1 MNRTPRIRFNILLVI
16 CCLLAGVSIA
26 LSQGTDLGTIRGT
39 VTDQNGA
46 AVVGATV
53 HVTDVATGTARD
65 LTTNDE
71 GNYEAANV
79 KTGTYIVTVSQQGFN
94 KTEIRDV
101 VVRSGGITR
110 ADAELKIGVEATVDV
125 TSAPVI
131 ETETSTI
138 STTLDSRHILEVPR
152 DSRDIYQYLYL
163 NPNITQANGGNGE
176 FKFIGAQSYGASF
189 SLDGQRANGGLFAEP
204 TASQPSIESI
214 GELTVLSNNFTAEYA
229 GIANIR
235 VNTRRGTKDFHG
247 SLFYNNK
254 NSALAAQQLDQK
266 IAASELFTPTVNSPV
281 FLFPTF
287 NLNETGGSIGGPV
300 PFLNREKTFFFGSY
314 ERRWDSE
321 PFQYAAFSAS
331 SGRLPSQR
339 VLNGDF
345 SQLPTANK
353 PRVPANILPLLT
365 PAELANNTVTSGGYT
380 RFITIPQRLINPGTS
395 AILQTFFPHS
405 SLESPVDGFG
415 RLTQFVQNLQGLAT
429 RDLGT
434 FRLDHTFSARNSMYG
449 VYNISRTRADSSK
462 ADALYSGLGL
472 RQLDRKNHTLSLSF
486 THMFSSNVVN
496 EARGGFNIQHQFT
509 RVNQTLRQFLT
520 LAGFDQSDL
529 TAYEAVVGPG
539 ILDLYGEP
547 GIQLGDQSANRYRP
561 FPVGGRSGDRPQD
574 QDALTFGDTLS
585 WVVGR
590 HSLKMGFD
598 IVHNHGRDAFVSNR
612 GNVTGV
618 LIYRNSLSSTGS
630 SITNS
635 RRGPD
640 ALTRFL
646 LGQSPDRVQF
656 VQSRREILDVT
667 NFEQGYY
674 FQDEFRV
681 SPRLTLHL
689 GLRYELI
696 TPFVDKNNLMVNF
709 DPNFV
714 DPTTKRHGRF
724 IVPATDV
731 IPKVDPAIVAY
742 GVVTADV
749 AGVGRGLVNADKKNF
764 APRLGFAFR
773 INDKTVIRGGYGIFY
788 PTSAAQGIRDALES
802 APFNQGRTKDNHPES
817 SQPLLGF
824 PGGLNGHGISPVTGG
839 RLLAASTTP
848 SANVIPF
855 NLHQPRIHQ
864 FNFTFERELGHN
876 VGVRISYLGTRMQ
889 RLIAGQDLNEI
900 APSSNPF
907 GTTTG
912 DGVTICDPLNN
923 GDCDLSPADTARRPF
938 PELGDFLASYGNIG
952 NGKSNAL
959 QIQVTR
965 RFSAGFSF
973 DASYTLLDQKSNVG
987 DAADSSLGD
996 PLYNQFVVQN
1006 DFSRDSFVS
1015 RHRLTAT
1022 ALYDLPF
1029 GHGRH
1034 YGAHTSRVVDAIL
1047 GGWQLSTALFAK
1059 SGTGFTPW
1067 YDCGDCD
1074 PVWPGNVGSSF
1085 PDATAGFNNSTFRPR
1100 LIGDPRA
1107 GVSGDI
1113 IFNAAAFAPPD
1124 VGSEVFNSGV
1134 RRQTLTGPGSWAT
1147 NLGIRKNFKLTER
1160 VTLNVGAI
1168 FDNLFNHPLLSPVDV
1183 TDDFSRVGTISLEV
1197 DQNTGKLLPIN
1208 TSNPDTYDLNPNF
1221 GRLNRS
1227 ISQEGFDS
1235 RRSVRL
1241 TLRLTF

>member
-1 MNRTPRIRFNILLVI
+1 MNRTPTILSNILLVVF
-16 CCLLAGVSIA
+16 CLLAGASAA
-26 LSQGTDLGTIRGT
+26 LAQGTDLGTIRGT
-39 VTDQNGA
+39 VTDPNGA

-53 HVTDVATGTARD
+53 QVTDVATGTARD
-65 LTTNDE
+65 LTTNGE
-71 GNYEAANV
+71 GNYEASNV
-79 KTGTYIVTVSQQGFN
+79 KPGTYVVTVTQQGFT

-101 VVRSGGITR
+101 VVRAGGITR

-125 TSAPVI
+125 VSSAVI
-131 ETETSTI
+131 QTETPTI
-138 STTLDSRHILEVPR
+138 TNTLDSRHILEVPR

-235 VNTRRGTKDFHG
+235 VNTKRGTRQYHG
-247 SLFYNNK
+247 SAFYNNK

-266 IAASELFTPTVNSPV
+266 VAAGELFVPTVNNPV
-281 FLFPTF
+281 FTFPTF

-300 PFLNREKTFFFGSY
+300 PFLNKEKTFFFGSY

-321 PFQYAAFSAS
+321 PFQYASFSAG
-331 SGRLPSQR
+331 GRLPSQR
-339 VLNGDF
+339 ILNGDF
-345 SQLPTANK
+345 SQLSNSNK

-365 PAELANNTVTSGGYT
+365 PAELASNTVVSGGIT

-395 AILQTFFPHS
+395 AILQTYFPHS
-405 SLESPVDGFG
+405 SLDSPVDSVGK
-415 RLTQFVQNLQGLAT
+415 LTQFVENLQGLNV

-434 FRLDHTFSARNSMYG
+434 FRLDHTFSSSNSIYG
-449 VYNISRTRADSSK
+449 VYNVSQANGANSK

-472 RQLDRKNHTLSLSF
+472 RQRDRTNHTLSLSF
-486 THMFSSNVVN
+486 THLFSSNVVN
-496 EARGGFNIQHQFT
+496 EARGGFNTQHQFT

-520 LAGFDQSDL
+520 VAGFNESDL
-529 TAYEAVVGPG
+529 AAYAAVVGSNV
-539 ILDLYGEP
+539 LDLYGEP
-547 GIQLGDQSANRYRP
+547 GIQLGTGGTRYRL
-561 FPVGGRSGDRPQD
+561 FPGGGRSGDRPQD
-574 QDALTFGDTLS
+574 QDAITFGDTLS
-585 WVVGR
+585 WIMGK
-590 HSLKMGFD
+590 HSLRMGFD

-612 GNVTGV
+612 GNVYG
-618 LIYRNSLSSTGS
+618 LLNYTGS
-630 SITNS
+630 SVTNS
-635 RRGPD
+635 GRGPD
-640 ALTRFL
+640 ALARFL
-646 LGQSPDRVQF
+646 VGNGPDRVSF

-674 FQDEFRV
+674 VQDEFKV
-681 SPRLTLHL
+681 SPRLTLNL

-709 DPNFV
+709 DPTFV
-714 DPTTKRHGRF
+714 DPATGRHGHF
-724 IVPATDV
+724 IVPTADV

-742 GVVTADV
+742 GVVTADA
-749 AGVGRGLVNADKKNF
+749 AGVGRGLVNGDKTNF

-773 INDKTVIRGGYGIFY
+773 INDKTVFRGGYGIFY

-802 APFNQGRTKDNHPES
+802 APFNQGRTKVSATANPI
-817 SQPLLGF
+817 LGF
-824 PGGLNGHGISPVTGG
+824 PGGLNPHGISPVTGG
-839 RLLAASTTP
+839 NLLAASTVP

-855 NLHQPRIHQ
+855 DLHQPRIHQ
-864 FNFTFERELGHN
+864 FNFTFEREVGHN

-889 RLIAGQDLNEI
+889 RLIAGKDLNEI
-900 APSSNPF
+900 VPSSTPF
-907 GTTTG
+907 GTTIG
-912 DGVTICDPLNN
+912 DGVTICDPFNN
-923 GDCDLSPADTARRPF
+923 GDCDLSPADIARRPF

-965 RFSAGFSF
+965 RFAAGFSF
-973 DASYTLLDQKSNVG
+973 DASYTLLDQKANVG
-987 DAADSSLGD
+987 DAGDSSLGD

-1015 RHRLTAT
+1015 RHRFTAT
-1022 ALYDLPF
+1022 ALYDIPF

-1034 YGAHTSRVVDAIL
+1034 YGASTSGVMNAVL
-1047 GGWQLSTALFAK
+1047 GGWQLSSALFAK
-1059 SGTGFTPW
+1059 SGTGFTPF

-1074 PVWPGNVGSSF
+1074 PVWPGNIGSSF
-1085 PDATAGFNNSTFRPR
+1085 PDATGGFNNSTFRPR
-1100 LIGDPRA
+1100 LIGDPLA

-1113 IFNAAAFAPPD
+1113 IFNADAFAPPD
-1124 VGSEVFNSGV
+1124 VGADVFNSGV
-1134 RRQTLTGPGSWAT
+1134 RRQILTGPGSWSV
-1147 NLGIRKNFKLTER
+1147 NLGIRKNFKLNER
-1160 VTLNVGAI
+1160 FTLNVGAL
-1168 FDNLFNHPLLSPVDV
+1168 FDNLFNHPLLSPIDV
-1183 TDDFSRVGTISLEV
+1183 TDDFARIGTINLFV
-1197 DQNTGKLLPIN
+1197 DQTTGKLLPIDKSDPDQFEPN
-1208 TSNPDTYDLNPNF
+1208 TNF
-1221 GRLNRS
+1221 ARVNRS
-1227 ISQEGFDS
+1227 LSQEGFDS
-1235 RRSVRL
+1235 RRSIRL

>member
-1 MNRTPRIRFNILLVI
+1 M
-16 CCLLAGVSIA
+16 
-26 LSQGTDLGTIRGT
+26 
-39 VTDQNGA
+39 
-46 AVVGATV
+46 
-53 HVTDVATGTARD
+53 
-65 LTTNDE
+65 
-71 GNYEAANV
+71 
-79 KTGTYIVTVSQQGFN
+79 VTVSQQGFN
-94 KTEIRDV
+94 KAEIRDV

-125 TSAPVI
+125 TSSPVI

-138 STTLDSRHILEVPR
+138 SNTLDSRHIQEVPR

-235 VNTRRGTKDFHG
+235 VNTRRGTKEFHG

-254 NSALAAQQLDQK
+254 NSALAAEQLDQK
-266 IAASELFTPTVNSPV
+266 VAGGELFVPTVNNPV
-281 FLFPTF
+281 FTFPTF

-321 PFQYAAFSAS
+321 PFQYASFSAG
-331 SGRLPSQR
+331 GRLPSQR
-339 VLNGDF
+339 ILNGDF
-345 SQLPTANK
+345 SQLSNSNK

-365 PAELANNTVTSGGYT
+365 AAELASNTVVSGGIT
-380 RFITIPQRLINPGTS
+380 RFITIPQRLINPATS
-395 AILQTFFPHS
+395 AIVQTYFPHS
-405 SLESPVDGFG
+405 SLDSPIDSVGK
-415 RLTQFVQNLQGLAT
+415 LTQFVQNLQGLAV

-434 FRLDHTFSARNSMYG
+434 FRLDHTFSARNSIYG
-449 VYNISRTRADSSK
+449 VYNISRTNADSSK

-472 RQLDRKNHTLSLSF
+472 RQLDRKNHTLSLSL

-509 RVNQTLRQFLT
+509 RVNQTLRQFLSG
-520 LAGFDQSDL
+520 AGFNESDL

-547 GIQLGDQSANRYRP
+547 GIQLGTGGTRYRL
-561 FPVGGRSGDRPQD
+561 FPGGGRSGDRPQD
-574 QDALTFGDTLS
+574 QDAITFGDTLS

-612 GNVTGV
+612 GNVYG
-618 LIYRNSLSSTGS
+618 LLNYTGS
-630 SITNS
+630 SVTNS
-635 RRGPD
+635 GRGPD
-640 ALTRFL
+640 ALARFL
-646 LGQSPDRVQF
+646 VGNGPDRVSF

-674 FQDEFRV
+674 FQDEFKV
-681 SPRLTLHL
+681 SPRLTLNL

-714 DPTTKRHGRF
+714 DPATKRHGRF
-724 IVPATDV
+724 IVPTADV

-773 INDKTVIRGGYGIFY
+773 INDKTVFRGGYGIFY

-802 APFNQGRTKDNHPES
+802 APFNGGRTKVSATANPI
-817 SQPLLGF
+817 LGF
-824 PGGLNGHGISPVTGG
+824 PGGLNPHGISPVTGG
-839 RLLAASTTP
+839 NLLAASTVP
-848 SANVIPF
+848 SVNVIPF
-855 NLHQPRIHQ
+855 DLHQPRIHQ
-864 FNFTFERELGHN
+864 FNFTFERELGRN
-876 VGVRISYLGTRMQ
+876 IGIRISYLGTRMQ
-889 RLIAGQDLNEI
+889 RLIAGKDLNMV
-900 APSSNPF
+900 APSSTPF

-912 DGVTICDPLNN
+912 DGVTICDPFNN
-923 GDCDLSPADTARRPF
+923 GDCDLSPADIARRPF

-973 DASYTLLDQKSNVG
+973 DATYTLLDQKSNVG

-1015 RHRLTAT
+1015 RHRFTAT

-1034 YGAHTSRVVDAIL
+1034 YGANTSGVVNGIL

-1074 PVWPGNVGSSF
+1074 PVWPGNIGSSF

-1100 LIGDPRA
+1100 LVGDPRA

-1124 VGSEVFNSGV
+1124 VGADVFNSGV
-1134 RRQTLTGPGSWAT
+1134 KRQILTGPGSWST
-1147 NLGIRKNFKLTER
+1147 NLGIRKNFKLSER
-1160 VTLNVGAI
+1160 FTLNVGAL

-1183 TDDFSRVGTISLEV
+1183 TDDFSRVGTINLEV

-1208 TSNPDTYDLNPNF
+1208 SSDPDIYQLNPNF

-1227 ISQEGFDS
+1227 FSQEGFDS
-1235 RRSVRL
+1235 RRSIRL

>member
-1 MNRTPRIRFNILLVI
+1 MNRTPRILSRVLLVV
-16 CCLLAGVSIA
+16 CCLLAGVSAA
-26 LSQGTDLGTIRGT
+26 LSQGTDLGAIRGT
-39 VTDQNGA
+39 VTDPNGA
-46 AVVGATV
+46 AIVGATV
-53 HVTDVATGTARD
+53 RVTDVTTGTSRD
-65 LTTNDE
+65 LTTNGE
-71 GNYEAANV
+71 GNYETANL
-79 KTGTYIVTVSQQGFN
+79 KPGTYVVTVNQQGFST
-94 KTEIRDV
+94 TEIRDV
-101 VVRSGGITR
+101 VVRGGGVTR
-110 ADAELKIGVEATVDV
+110 ANAELKIGVEATVNIA
-125 TSAPVI
+125 SAPVI
-131 ETETSTI
+131 ETETPTI
-138 STTLDSRHILEVPR
+138 STTLDSRQILEVPR

-163 NPNITQANGGNGE
+163 NPNITQAQGGNGE

-235 VNTRRGTKDFHG
+235 VNTKRGTKEFHG

-266 IAASELFTPTVNSPV
+266 IAASELFTPTINSPV

-321 PFQYAAFSAS
+321 PFQYASFSPT
-331 SGRLPSQR
+331 LPSQR

-353 PRVPANILPLLT
+353 PRVPASVLPLLT

-395 AILQTFFPHS
+395 AILQTYFPHS
-405 SLESPVDGFG
+405 SLNSPVDGFG
-415 RLTQFVQNLQGLAT
+415 RLTQFVQNLQGLAI

-434 FRLDHTFSARNSMYG
+434 FRLDHTFSARNSIYG
-449 VYNISRTRADSSK
+449 VYNVSRTRADSSK

-472 RQLDRKNHTLSLSF
+472 RQLKRNNNTLSLSF
-486 THMFSSNVVN
+486 THLFSHNMVN
-496 EARGGFNIQHQFT
+496 EARGGFNTQHQFT
-509 RVNQTLRQFLT
+509 RVNQTLRQVLT
-520 LAGFDQSDL
+520 GAGFDQSDL
-529 TAYEAVVGPG
+529 AAYEAVVGNG
-539 ILDLYGEP
+539 VLDLYGQP
-547 GIQLGDQSANRYRP
+547 GIQLGDQGSNRYRA

-574 QDALTFGDTLS
+574 QDAITFGDTLS
-585 WVVGR
+585 WVTGR

-598 IVHNHGRDAFVSNR
+598 IVRNHGRDAFVSNR

-618 LIYRNSLSSTGS
+618 LIYRASLSSTGA

-640 ALTRFL
+640 ALARFL
-646 LGQSPDRVQF
+646 LGQSPDRVSF
-656 VQSRREILDVT
+656 IQSRRAILDVT

-674 FQDEFRV
+674 FQDEFKV
-681 SPRLTLHL
+681 SPRLTLNL

-709 DPNFV
+709 DPNFT
-714 DPTTKRHGRF
+714 DPKTGRHGRF
-724 IVPATDV
+724 IVPTADV
-731 IPKVDPAIVAY
+731 IAKVDPAIVAY

-749 AGVGRGLVNADKKNF
+749 AGVGRGLVNADKRNF

-773 INDKTVIRGGYGIFY
+773 VNDKTVFRGGYGIFY

-817 SQPLLGF
+817 GQALLGF

-864 FNFTFERELGHN
+864 FNFTFERELGRN
-876 VGVRISYLGTRMQ
+876 IGVRISYLGTRMQ
-889 RLIAGQDLNEI
+889 RLIAGKDLNEI
-900 APSSNPF
+900 VPSSTPF
-907 GTTTG
+907 GTTIG
-912 DGVTICDPLNN
+912 DGVTICDPFNN
-923 GDCDLSPADTARRPF
+923 GDCDLSPADIARRPF

-952 NGKSNAL
+952 TGKSNAL
-959 QIQVTR
+959 QLQVTR
-965 RFSAGFSF
+965 RFTAGFSF

-1015 RHRLTAT
+1015 RHRFTAT

-1034 YGAHTSRVVDAIL
+1034 YGATTSGVVNAVL

-1074 PVWPGNVGSSF
+1074 PVWPGNVGSGF
-1085 PDATAGFNNSTFRPR
+1085 PDATAGFNNGTYRPR
-1100 LIGDPRA
+1100 LVGEPRA

-1124 VGSEVFNSGV
+1124 VGSDVFNSGV
-1134 RRQTLTGPGSWAT
+1134 RRQILTGPGSWSA

-1160 VTLNVGAI
+1160 VVLNVGVL
-1168 FDNLFNHPLLSPVDV
+1168 FDNLFNHPLLSPVDL
-1183 TDDFSRVGTISLEV
+1183 TDDFSRVGTINLEV
-1197 DQNTGKLLPIN
+1197 NQTTGKLLPI
-1208 TSNPDTYDLNPNF
+1208 TSVDPNPNF

-1227 ISQEGFDS
+1227 FSQEGFDS